1 MSAALV
7 YVTTKNSDEAVHIGE
22 VLVTE
27 RLAASV
33 HILGEVRSIYRWE
46 NETHDKNEA
55 LLIVKTRTLR
65 VGELIDRIRSLH
77 SYQCPCIVAWRLDGG
92 NDAYLNWI
100 GRETTQ

>member
-1 MSAALV
+1 MSVSLV
-7 YVTTKNSDEAVHIGE
+7 YVTTTNPDEAARIGE

-33 HILGEVRSIYRWE
+33 NIVGEVRSIYRWE
-46 NETHDKNEA
+46 KEIHDKKETLFIA
-55 LLIVKTRTLR
+55 KTSTLR
-65 VGELIDRIRSLH
+65 VDEIIDRIRSLH

-92 NDAYLNWI
+92 NNAYLDWI

>member
-1 MSAALV
+1 MSASLV
-7 YVTTKNSDEAVHIGE
+7 YVTTTNPAEAARIGE

-33 HILGEVRSIYRWE
+33 NILGEVQSIYRWE
-46 NETHDKNEA
+46 NDIHGKKET
-55 LLIVKTRTLR
+55 LLIAKTNTLR
-65 VGELIDRIRSLH
+65 VDELIDRIRLLH
-77 SYQCPCIVAWRLDGG
+77 SYQCPCIVAWSLDGG

>member
-1 MSAALV
+1 MSASFV
-7 YVTTKNSDEAVHIGE
+7 YVTTSSPDEAACIGK

-27 RLAASV
+27 KLVASIN
-33 HILGEVRSIYRWE
+33 ILGEIRSIFRWE
-46 NETHDKNEA
+46 EKIHDKKEA
-55 LLIVKTRTLR
+55 LLIAKTSTLR
-65 VGELIDRIRSLH
+65 VDELIDRIRSLH

>member
-1 MSAALV
+1 MSASLV
-7 YVTTKNSDEAVHIGE
+7 YVTTTNPDEAARIGG

-33 HILGEVRSIYRWE
+33 NILGEVRSMYRWE
-46 NETHDKNEA
+46 NEIHDKKET
-55 LLIVKTRTLR
+55 LLIAKTSTLR

-77 SYQCPCIVAWRLDGG
+77 SYHCPCIVAWRLDKG

-100 GRETTQ
+100 GRETRQ

>member
-1 MSAALV
+1 MSASLV
-7 YVTTKNSDEAVHIGE
+7 YVTTTNPDEAVRIGG

-33 HILGEVRSIYRWE
+33 NILGEVRSIYRWD
-46 NETHDKNEA
+46 NEIHDKKET
-55 LLIVKTRTLR
+55 LLIAKTSTLR
-65 VGELIDRIRSLH
+65 VDQIIDRIRSLH
-77 SYQCPCIVAWRLDGG
+77 SYQCPCIVAWRLDEG

>member
-1 MSAALV
+1 MSASLV
-7 YVTTKNSDEAVHIGE
+7 YVTTTSPDEAARIGG

-33 HILGEVRSIYRWE
+33 NILGEVRSIYRWE
-46 NETHDKNEA
+46 KEIHDKKET
-55 LLIVKTRTLR
+55 LLIAKTSTLR
-65 VGELIDRIRSLH
+65 VSELIERIRSLH

>member
-1 MSAALV
+1 MSASLV
-7 YVTTKNSDEAVHIGE
+7 YVTTTNPDEAARIGE

-27 RLAASV
+27 RLAASIN
-33 HILGEVRSIYRWE
+33 ILGEVRSIYRWE
-46 NETHDKNEA
+46 NKIHDKKET
-55 LLIVKTRTLR
+55 LLIAKTSTLR